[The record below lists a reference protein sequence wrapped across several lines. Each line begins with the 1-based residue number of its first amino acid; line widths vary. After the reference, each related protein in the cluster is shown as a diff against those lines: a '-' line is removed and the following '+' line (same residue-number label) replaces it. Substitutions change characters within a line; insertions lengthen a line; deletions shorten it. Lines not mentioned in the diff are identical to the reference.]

1 MWKTGGPDISEMAI
15 PKRVRTSRPKYS
27 DTIRFPREW
36 RINMNNTNTIK
47 KTAYD
52 TTELHEELLACATCN
67 VSLMARHK
75 DQLC

>member
-1 MWKTGGPDISEMAI
+1 
-15 PKRVRTSRPKYS
+15 
-27 DTIRFPREW
+27 
-36 RINMNNTNTIK
+36 MNNTNTIK